1 VKAVYIR
8 QTGNKKE
15 KVTKVLENLETLDIS
30 VCYFK
35 NSAQAD
41 FTSEEGRFNFLK
53 KVIHC
58 KDAIAQMG
66 EILYK
71 PLYFS

>member
-8 QTGNKKE
+8 QTGGIKKE

-35 NSAQAD
+35 NSAQVI
-41 FTSEEGRFNFLK
+41 SHLK
-53 KVIHC
+53 KAGLI
-58 KDAIAQMG
+58 
-66 EILYK
+66 
-71 PLYFS
+71 S